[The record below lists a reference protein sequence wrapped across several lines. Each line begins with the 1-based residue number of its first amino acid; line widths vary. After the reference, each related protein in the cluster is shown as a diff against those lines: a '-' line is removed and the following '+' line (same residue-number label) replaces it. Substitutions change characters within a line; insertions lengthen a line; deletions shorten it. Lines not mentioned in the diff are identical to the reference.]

1 MFAHFEC
8 PLVQRTANPL
18 LLLLLLTF
26 RSLAAFLYEHI
37 LRLFLPTRPTN
48 GDTNSRVVYFYTDGQ
63 TKIEP
68 EEDVPSNPRQTRT
81 LPPHSRSEYSFFF
94 ITALILSPASDA
106 TVVDKST
113 STWICIFLYS
123 KKTNTR
129 RVSSSL
135 ESNHHSILHN
145 ATLYERIRPPAT
157 ICILLFKPP
166 LNSIPHK
173 PQKTTTQ
180 Q

>member
-68 EEDVPSNPRQTRT
+68 EKDVPSNPRQTRT
-81 LPPHSRSEYSFFF
+81 LPPHSRSEYSFFCCCCSY
-94 ITALILSPASDA
+94 LIPSQRRW
-106 TVVDKST
+106 
-113 STWICIFLYS
+113 WIKAQSHEYVFSY
-123 KKTNTR
+123 TPR
-129 RVSSSL
+129 RL
-135 ESNHHSILHN
+135 
-145 ATLYERIRPPAT
+145 TG
-157 ICILLFKPP
+157 
-166 LNSIPHK
+166 
-173 PQKTTTQ
+173 TQ
-180 Q
+180 EE